1 MTRAEE
7 NTRMAAKLYGCR
19 RIARRL
25 LGAEYAERVT
35 PWREVIEAHM
45 ARHRMTNVLSSVLAL
60 SDKIYNDHDQI
71 ALVMLM
77 AAAVEI
83 IEQQP
88 KGQPTV

>member
-19 RIARRL
+19 RIARQL
-25 LGAEYAERVT
+25 LGSEYAARIVT
-35 PWREVIEAHM
+35 WRAVLEAHM
-45 ARHRMTNVLSSVLAL
+45 AKHQKTNVLSSVIAL
-60 SDKIYNDHDQI
+60 SEKMGYSEEDAL

-88 KGQPTV
+88 KGQA